1 MKCAFIFRRDLRLY
15 DDTGLNHAL
24 NECEEVIPIFI
35 VDPRQMVSNP
45 YKSEFASSFM
55 VNSLIELDKELRER
69 GSKLHVFYGEAEK
82 VVSHLKN
89 IDAIYV
95 NEDYTPFS
103 IQRDKKMKESAE
115 RNGMEF
121 RSYEDYLLT
130 SKTVFHHRNF
140 TSFYNEVKKMKV
152 REPETYEGKF
162 GFRDSLGVDF
172 LLSFKKVESP
182 LFKGGRSEGLRL
194 LNRNF
199 NYSKRDFPA
208 EDGSSRLSPHLKF
221 GTISMREA
229 YYNKSDNTEFIREL
243 YWRDFYTLLAYYN
256 PYVFGNCY
264 RREFDY
270 LDWEN
275 NVEYFNAWKEGRT
288 GYPIVDA
295 GMRALNVTG
304 YINGRL
310 RMITAFF
317 LVKVLFIDWRWG
329 ERYFATKLID
339 YDPAVNNGNWQWVAS
354 TGVDY
359 LFRVFNPWKQQEKFD
374 PEAKFIKD
382 WVEELRDYPPSV
394 IHKLYERKVLG
405 YPQPIVD
412 WKERVEMVRGKFYEL
427 MEVS

>member
-1 MKCAFIFRRDLRLY
+1 VKCVFIFRRDLRLY
-15 DDTGLNHAL
+15 DNTGLNHAL

-35 VDPRQMVSNP
+35 ADPRQMITNP
-45 YKSEFASSFM
+45 YKSEYAVSFM
-55 VNSLIELDKELRER
+55 VNSLMDLDEELRER
-69 GSKLHVFYGEAEK
+69 GSKLHVYFGEAEK

-103 IQRDKKMKESAE
+103 ISRDKKIRDYCE
-115 RNGMEF
+115 RNGIEF
-121 RSYEDYLLT
+121 KSYEDYLLT
-130 SKTVFHHRNF
+130 PKKLFHHKSF
-140 TSFYNEVKKMKV
+140 TPFYNEVRKLKV

-162 GFRDSLGVDF
+162 GKDDSLEVDF
-172 LLSFKKVESP
+172 LLSFKKTESP
-182 LFKGGRSEGLRL
+182 LFNGGRKEGLRL
-194 LNRNF
+194 LEREF
-199 NYSKRDFPA
+199 DYSKRDYPS
-208 EDGSSRLSPHLKF
+208 ENGNSYLSPHLKF
-221 GTISMREA
+221 GTVSMREA
-229 YYNKSDNTEFIREL
+229 YYKKLENEDFIREL

-270 LDWEN
+270 LEWEN
-275 NVEYFNAWKEGRT
+275 NSEYFNAWKEGKT

-295 GMRALNVTG
+295 GMRALNATG

-317 LVKVLFIDWRWG
+317 LVKVLFVDWRLG
-329 ERYFATKLID
+329 EKYFATKLVD
-339 YDPAVNNGNWQWVAS
+339 YDPAINNGNWQWVSS

-359 LFRVFNPWKQQEKFD
+359 IFRVFNPWKQQEKFD

-394 IHKLYERKVLG
+394 IHSLYKTKVPG

-412 WKERVEMVRGKFYEL
+412 WKERVELVREKFKEL
-427 MEVS
+427 MN

>member
-1 MKCAFIFRRDLRLY
+1 
-15 DDTGLNHAL
+15 
-24 NECEEVIPIFI
+24 
-35 VDPRQMVSNP
+35 
-45 YKSEFASSFM
+45 
-55 VNSLIELDKELRER
+55 
-69 GSKLHVFYGEAEK
+69 
-82 VVSHLKN
+82 HLKN
-89 IDAIYV
+89 IDTIYV

-162 GFRDSLGVDF
+162 GVKDSLGVDF

-182 LFKGGRSEGLRL
+182 LFSGGRSEGLKL
-194 LNRNF
+194 LERNF
-199 NYSKRDFPA
+199 DYSKRDFPA
-208 EDGSSRLSPHLKF
+208 DDGNSRLSPHLKF
-221 GTISMREA
+221 GTISMRET
-229 YYNKSDNTEFIREL
+229 YYKKIDNTEFIREL

-270 LDWEN
+270 LEWEN
-275 NVEYFNAWKEGRT
+275 NIEYFNAWKEGRT

-295 GMRALNVTG
+295 GMRALNATG

-317 LVKVLFIDWRWG
+317 LVKVLFVDWRWG
-329 ERYFATKLID
+329 EKYFATKLID
-339 YDPAVNNGNWQWVAS
+339 YDPAVNNGNWQWVSS

-359 LFRVFNPWKQQEKFD
+359 MFRVFNPWKQQEKFD

-412 WKERVEMVRGKFYEL
+412 WKERVEMVRSKFYEL
-427 MEVS
+427 MKVS